1 MATVHEPGISC
12 YAPLFVPADRPDRFA
27 KAGRSG
33 ADAVI
38 IDLEDAVPPDRKVQS
53 REALSR
59 ELLPALPTLIR
70 INATSTE
77 WFEGDV
83 AAAVKLGVECLL
95 LPKSET
101 IDDVR
106 KIHAMA
112 GALHIVALIET
123 ARGLANAR
131 HIAGAGVA
139 RLAFGSIDYCADLGC
154 AHERE
159 ILLPA
164 RSELV
169 LASRLAGIC
178 PPLDGVTAQIDSPE
192 EAGADARHA
201 CNLGF
206 AGKMCIHPNQIAPV
220 KAGFMPTAAE
230 VDWANSILA
239 SPDGGAAKIAGAMVD
254 APVRQRA
261 RQILARHRLVV

>member
-1 MATVHEPGISC
+1 MREAALSC
-12 YAPLFVPADRPDRFA
+12 LAPLFVPADRPDRFA
-27 KAGRSG
+27 KAAASG

-38 IDLEDAVPPDRKVQS
+38 IDLEDAVPPDRKV
-53 REALSR
+53 RARDALSR
-59 ELLPALPTLIR
+59 DMLPAAPILIR

-77 WFEGDV
+77 WFAGDV
-83 AAAVKLGVECLL
+83 VAVLRLGVECLL

-101 IDDVR
+101 IDDIGRVGT
-106 KIHAMA
+106 MA

-131 HIAGAGVA
+131 GVA
-139 RLAFGSIDYCADLGC
+139 GSGVSRLAFGSIDYCADLGC
-154 AHERE
+154 AHQRD
-159 ILLPA
+159 ILIPA
-164 RSELV
+164 RSEIV

-178 PPLDGVTAQIDSPE
+178 PPLDGVTAKIDSPE
-192 EAGADARHA
+192 EAEADARHA

-206 AGKMCIHPNQIAPV
+206 GGKMCVHPTQITPV
-220 KAGFMPTAAE
+220 KAGFMPTASE

-239 SPDGGAAKIAGAMVD
+239 SPEGGASKIAGAMVD